1 MDCFPMEKMKKN
13 AISLCKLNINNTN
26 KNPNKQNINK
36 TNKTPNKHISIITTY
51 IALLINK

>member
-13 AISLCKLNINNTN
+13 AISLCK
-26 KNPNKQNINK
+26 QSINK

-51 IALLINK
+51 ITFLINK